1 MPMTWMYVTQM
12 CAIAGPGFFYLTP
25 WVLFL
30 DVSHPWTGGLG
41 FPQLFGPHLMVLL
54 PFSPGP
60 EKARFPPSF
69 GWTRPQATDYVFF
82 SFLTRTAY
90 DLEGTT
96 SGGLQGG
103 RSRPPGRKPGQGQK
117 RLSSAHSHPRT
128 FHWSWLMIPS
138 VVCSDT
144 TKSTESSG
152 SR

>member
-1 MPMTWMYVTQM
+1 MTWMYVTQM

-60 EKARFPPSF
+60 EKARFRPSF

-96 SGGLQGG
+96 SGASKGAVPDPKEESLVKDKKDFVGPQ
-103 RSRPPGRKPGQGQK
+103 PPAYFS
-117 RLSSAHSHPRT
+117 L
-128 FHWSWLMIPS
+128 
-138 VVCSDT
+138 VVVDDPFGCV
-144 TKSTESSG
+144 
-152 SR
+152 